1 MVILGLQG
9 VRGGVGTTS
18 LTAALAWAL
27 QILGE
32 NVLVIDA
39 SPDNLLRMSFNVDF
53 VHQGGWARSLLDG
66 QDWRDAGLRYTSQLD
81 LLPFGQ
87 LTAQER
93 ENPQAWQETLGE
105 IGSAIQALKASGRYS
120 WILLD
125 LPYGALPLTRQL
137 VSLCDHT
144 LAIAQVDA
152 NCHIRLHQQALPAGA
167 YILINDLRIGS
178 QLQDD
183 LYQVWLQSQRRLLPI
198 VIHRDEAMA
207 ECMAS
212 KQPLGEYR
220 SDSLAAEEVLTLA
233 NWCLLHD
240 AGDKTSAGSLR

>member
-1 MVILGLQG
+1 MAILGLQG

-125 LPYGALPLTRQL
+125 LPYGASPLTGQL

-152 NCHIRLHQQALPAGA
+152 NCHIRLHQQVLPAGA
-167 YILINDLRIGS
+167 HILINDLRIGS

>member
-1 MVILGLQG
+1 MAILGLQG

-87 LTAQER
+87 LTVQER

-125 LPYGALPLTRQL
+125 LPYGASPLTGQL

-167 YILINDLRIGS
+167 HILINNLRIGS

-240 AGDKTSAGSLR
+240 AGDKTSAGSPR

>member
-1 MVILGLQG
+1 MAILGLQG

-178 QLQDD
+178 QLQDG

>member
-1 MVILGLQG
+1 MAILGLQG

-125 LPYGALPLTRQL
+125 LPYGASPLTGQL

-167 YILINDLRIGS
+167 HILINDLRIGS

-198 VIHRDEAMA
+198 VIYRDEAMA

>member
-1 MVILGLQG
+1 MAILGLQG

-125 LPYGALPLTRQL
+125 LPYGASPLTGQL

-167 YILINDLRIGS
+167 HILINDLRIGS

-233 NWCLLHD
+233 NWCVP
-240 AGDKTSAGSLR
+240 AA

>member
-1 MVILGLQG
+1 MAILGLQG

-93 ENPQAWQETLGE
+93 ENPQDWQETLGE

-125 LPYGALPLTRQL
+125 LPYGASPLTGQL
-137 VSLCDHT
+137 VSLCDHM

-167 YILINDLRIGS
+167 HILINDLRIGS

>member
-1 MVILGLQG
+1 MAILGLQG

-152 NCHIRLHQQALPAGA
+152 NCHIRLHQQALLAGA

>member
-1 MVILGLQG
+1 MAILGLQG

-93 ENPQAWQETLGE
+93 ENAQAWQETLRE

-125 LPYGALPLTRQL
+125 LPYGASPLTGQL

-167 YILINDLRIGS
+167 HILINDLRIGS

-240 AGDKTSAGSLR
+240 AGDKTSAGSPR